1 MMSSI
6 EFIFPSRT
14 KKQNGGTEM
23 KKKKI
28 LGLGGAVTLLFTTS
42 IYAAPV
48 LADQAEKQITAWF
61 NTVTIKVNGKI
72 VEADNMIYEGTT
84 YVPLRAVSEMLGKE
98 VTWDEASREIRIN
111 DPADSDAQSIVG
123 VSDGNLAGNLANLG
137 EVVGD
142 ENWTYVSFKKHVSRA
157 DPDDGLYR
165 INGDGT
171 QVQQIS
177 PKTPHYLNIYGEK
190 LYYADQGVYKMDLDG
205 KNEQKLS
212 ETGDSIMIADGWIYA
227 SDEANGI
234 FKMTTDGA
242 EQTQLVANG
251 QLVGVTKD
259 RLYYLKD
266 QSIYSSDI
274 TGANEIKHFSLSAE
288 RHSTPFLQGSHIYYT
303 DYQAVYRSS
312 LDGAQQ
318 TLYTTDKDNLFS
330 FNIKGSTLYVTEG
343 EGNHGNQSL
352 VMISLEDGSTKKV
365 DAGGLKVFIAP
376 NDVIVSGFSAGF
388 HEWYRVENDRR
399 IKLQIAE

>member
-1 MMSSI
+1 LLFAG
-6 EFIFPSRT
+6 EET
-14 KKQNGGTEM
+14 NGGTEM

-28 LGLGGAVTLLFTTS
+28 LGLGGAVILLVATS

-48 LADQAEKQITAWF
+48 LADQAEKQISAWF
-61 NTVTIKVNGKI
+61 NTVTIRVNGKI
-72 VEADNMIYEGTT
+72 IQADNMIYEGTT

-98 VTWDEASREIRIN
+98 VTWDEASREIEIN
-111 DPADSDAQSIVG
+111 DPADSDDQSIVG
-123 VSDGNLAGNLANLG
+123 ISDGNLAGNLANMG

-177 PKTPHYLNIYGEK
+177 PKTPYYLNLYEEK
-190 LYYADQGVYKMDLDG
+190 LYYADQGVYRTDLDG
-205 KNEQKLS
+205 KNEKKLS
-212 ETGDSIMIADGWIYA
+212 ETGDSIIIADGWIYA

-274 TGANEIKHFSLSAE
+274 SGANETKHFSLSAD
-288 RHSTPFLQGSHIYYT
+288 RHSTPFLQGGYIYFT
-303 DYQAVYRSS
+303 DYRAVYRLS
-312 LDGAQQ
+312 LDGVQQ
-318 TLYTTDKDNLFS
+318 TLYTSDKDNLFS
-330 FNIKGSTLYVTEG
+330 FNLDKSTLYITEG
-343 EGNHGNQSL
+343 EGNHGIQTL
-352 VMISLEDGSTKKV
+352 VIISLEDGSTKKV

-388 HEWYRVENDRR
+388 NEWYRVENDHR